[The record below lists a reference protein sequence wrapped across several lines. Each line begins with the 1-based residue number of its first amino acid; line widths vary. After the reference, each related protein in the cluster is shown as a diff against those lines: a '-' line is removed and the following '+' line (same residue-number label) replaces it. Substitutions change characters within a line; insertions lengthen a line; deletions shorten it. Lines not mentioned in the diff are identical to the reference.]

1 MAGLVTI
8 NSKVLPWQLQCPRK
22 EATEEPLRGPG
33 HLRWRPRGHG
43 MTGLAVA
50 PQPVLPR
57 EPPSPTPDPL
67 ELPLGPPQ
75 GPCTFLFHLPQ
86 KPLLLASAPVRT
98 QPHQPRGP
106 RAEPLTAP
114 SGIALR
120 DFSSTVAAA
129 ATAAAAAMVAPAAQN
144 ANYRLG
150 QVTGW
155 VGGAE
160 ARGCGLYSGGR
171 SQSGRITSVGA
182 EPMRAPRKLR
192 TWGSKTTDSSQ
203 RSRGYRS

>member
-1 MAGLVTI
+1 MATAM
-8 NSKVLPWQLQCPRK
+8 SKEGGHRGIPPGAWAPAL
-22 EATEEPLRGPG
+22 EAARTLGV
-33 HLRWRPRGHG
+33 
-43 MTGLAVA
+43 TGLAVA
-50 PQPVLPR
+50 PQPVLPP

-67 ELPLGPPQ
+67 ALPLAPHRGPAPFFFTSLRSPCYSPAPPFGPSLTSPGARGPSRSQRPQ
-75 GPCTFLFHLPQ
+75 
-86 KPLLLASAPVRT
+86 ASRSAISAP
-98 QPHQPRGP
+98 
-106 RAEPLTAP
+106 
-114 SGIALR
+114 
-120 DFSSTVAAA
+120 VAAA
-129 ATAAAAAMVAPAAQN
+129 ATAVAAAMVAPAAQN